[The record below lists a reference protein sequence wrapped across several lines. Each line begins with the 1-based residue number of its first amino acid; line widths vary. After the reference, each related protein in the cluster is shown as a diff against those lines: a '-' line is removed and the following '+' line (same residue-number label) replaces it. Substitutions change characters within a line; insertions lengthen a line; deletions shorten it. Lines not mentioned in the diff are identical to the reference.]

1 MEELRDKVA
10 VITGAAS
17 GIGYAMAERFAAEG
31 MKLVLADVEEPA
43 LDAATKSLLDQGAE
57 VLSVPT
63 DVSDAPA
70 VEALGGAALERFGS
84 YHVVCNNAGVGG
96 RGFTT
101 WEEPL
106 TSWEWVLGVNLW
118 GVIHGCRFLVPPLVA
133 QDAGHVVNTAS
144 IAALGAIGNV
154 GPYNASKHAVLA
166 ISETM
171 HHELAARSS
180 NVGVTVVCPGFVNT
194 AIYESERNWPE
205 RLGELPESTD
215 PEVVAMRA
223 FINELIPA
231 GAPPSAVADLA
242 VDAIRTRRFLVTTEL
257 DMARQAVAI
266 RRDEVEGSPPVNP
279 LV

>member
-1 MEELRDKVA
+1 MEDLRDKVA
-10 VITGAAS
+10 VITGGAS

-31 MKLVLADVEEPA
+31 MRLVLADVEEAA
-43 LDAATKSLLDQGAE
+43 LEAATKSLRDQGAE
-57 VLSVPT
+57 VFSMPT

-70 VEALGGAALERFGS
+70 VEALGAAALERFGS

-101 WEEPL
+101 WDEPL

-118 GVIHGCRFLVPPLVA
+118 GVIHGCRFLVPVLVA
-133 QDAGHVVNTAS
+133 QDVGHVVNTAS
-144 IAALGAIGNV
+144 IAALGAIGNL

-171 HHELAARSS
+171 HHELAARGS
-180 NVGVTVVCPGFVNT
+180 NVGVTVVCPGFVST
-194 AIYESERNWPE
+194 AIHESERNWPE

-215 PEVVAMRA
+215 PEITAMRA
-223 FINELIPA
+223 FVNEFVAA
-231 GAPPSAVADLA
+231 GVPSSTVADLV
-242 VDAIRTRRFLVTTEL
+242 VDAIRTQRFLVTTEPEL
-257 DMARQAVAI
+257 ARQSVTI
-266 RRDEVEGSPPVNP
+266 RRDEIEGGAPVNP